1 MENREYD
8 EVSLNRYLTI
18 LEDSLEKKSRALDA
32 LSEMCA
38 KQEEA
43 ICGDKLDVDT
53 YNEVTELQG
62 NLIEDLNQLDDGFTA
77 LFDRVFPAVKSDPHR
92 YADHVRRSQDLIAEI
107 SEKTILIEAAERRLQ
122 ARLDR
127 LAASGRPDNSTS
139 HVAPGTAAGRYNAT
153 MNGAGGVSSIFVDNK
168 RRK

>member
-1 MENREYD
+1 MENRDYD
-8 EVSLNRYLTI
+8 EAQLNRYLTI
-18 LEDSLEKKSRALDA
+18 LEDSLEKKSKALDA

-43 ICGDKLDVDT
+43 ICGEKLDVDT
-53 YNEVTELQG
+53 YNEVTEFKER
-62 NLIEDLNQLDDGFTA
+62 IIADLNQLDDGFTA
-77 LFDRVFPAVKSDPHR
+77 LFDRVFPSVKSEPKK
-92 YADHVRRSQDLIAEI
+92 YADHIRRTQDLISEI

-127 LAASGRPDNSTS
+127 LAANGRPDTSTP

-153 MNGAGGVSSIFVDNK
+153 MKGAGAVSSIFVDNK
-168 RRK
+168 RKK